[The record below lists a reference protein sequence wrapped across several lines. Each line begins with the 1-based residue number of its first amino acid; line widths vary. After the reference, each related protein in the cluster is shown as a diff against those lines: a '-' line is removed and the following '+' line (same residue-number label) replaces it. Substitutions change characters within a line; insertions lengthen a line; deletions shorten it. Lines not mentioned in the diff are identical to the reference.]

1 MNLKLVP
8 LKSADG
14 TNGKDEQQ
22 CFVPGDKIQFCSFPP
37 PPPPKAL
44 LFHLALQIPNTSSVG
59 SSMCIC
65 EHTMSKGLW

>member
-1 MNLKLVP
+1 MNLKISHLNQQMELMV
-8 LKSADG
+8 KMSSSALFLEIKY
-14 TNGKDEQQ
+14 N
-22 CFVPGDKIQFCSFPP
+22 SAHSPP
-37 PPPPKAL
+37 TPPKAL

>member
-37 PPPPKAL
+37 HPPQGPAL
-44 LFHLALQIPNTSSVG
+44 PSCLADP
-59 SSMCIC
+59 
-65 EHTMSKGLW
+65 